1 MLLRAA
7 LLALAIGLSPI
18 PARPTDAAGP
28 IADEPGAIVL
38 PDAPL
43 LQAVAADLDGDG
55 SRELVR
61 LIRGAEDA
69 ALVEV
74 FSLGSR
80 GWAPVGQPVEVLP
93 ASRSGPRIDP
103 VYSGA
108 PLRML
113 VHRAGGTERVVV
125 ASQPRLNEI
134 DTGPP
139 CCLLLHEI
147 VIDGGELR
155 RSAASQPT
163 DPVDGILAIDLDG
176 DGTDELLTARSLP
189 VLGGISFPTE
199 ARVYRWTDGAF
210 GAPTQSEL
218 PIGSG
223 DNPFIIG
230 DSDGRP
236 GDEAAFISTLGPPG
250 LYRIVLGPGDS
261 LTVDEFGASVTGAR
275 AVPTADGRGIAVIAG
290 DEVSVHEWPAFGPP
304 GPATATSTLDGAE
317 LLGVV
322 EITGQARL
330 LVQQRAS
337 STLHVL
343 GLPNLTPRQG
353 GTVTGSPAAGTLSG
367 LPIAPYVGPLPG
379 GGPDGGEAVLY
390 AGRFL
395 PSPGIETPL
404 PFMGA
409 AVSATLAG
417 AEPVGLVAARD
428 WLAILHSPYAGVRIS
443 PTGGRFVPLGSHPS
457 AWLSIAP
464 LGAVMSPESD
474 DGLLEPPVL
483 GAIATGARGTLAT
496 GPAGFVAD
504 VTAPS
509 GSRVLAANLD
519 PGSVLGA
526 PREVPPS
533 GRLSVTVVPP
543 TFDTPNPRYRTAVM
557 VLTPAGH
564 GYVAAWSVQVLTEPP
579 RLEASVTTQLG
590 SSEVIVRGETAT
602 YASVQVNGR
611 AASLSD
617 DGEFAAVVALPPWPT
632 DVEIVAM
639 DFLGNT
645 ARTVVSGVGIFD
657 YRGLPWI
664 PIVALLL
671 AVSGVLLYLRQPRP
685 GTDPRPR
692 DGDGVLEELEPE

>member
-18 PARPTDAAGP
+18 PARPADAAGP

-38 PDAPL
+38 PDARL
-43 LQAVAADLDGDG
+43 LQAVAADMDGDG
-55 SRELVR
+55 SRDLVR
-61 LIRGAEDA
+61 LIRGADDA

-74 FSLGSR
+74 FSLGTQ

-103 VYSGA
+103 VYSGV

-113 VHRAGGTERVVV
+113 VHRVGAAERVVV
-125 ASQPRLNEI
+125 ASQPRFNEI
-134 DTGPP
+134 DSGPP
-139 CCLLLHEI
+139 CCLVLHEI
-147 VIDGGELR
+147 LVEGGELR
-155 RSAASQPT
+155 RVAVSQPT

-210 GAPTQSEL
+210 GAPTESEL

-223 DNPFIIG
+223 DTPFPIG

-261 LTVDEFGASVTGAR
+261 LTVDDFGASVTGAR

-290 DEVSVHEWPAFGPP
+290 DEVTVHQWPAFTPP
-304 GPATATSTLDGAE
+304 EPAIASETLPGAE

-330 LVQQRAS
+330 LVHQRAA

-343 GLPNLTPRQG
+343 GLPGLTPPQG
-353 GTVTGSPAAGTLSG
+353 GTVTRSPAAGTLSG
-367 LPIAPYVGPLPG
+367 LPISPYVGPLPG
-379 GGPDGGEAVLY
+379 GGPNGAEAVLFG
-390 AGRFL
+390 GRFL

-417 AEPVGLVAARD
+417 AQPVGLVAARD
-428 WLAILHSPYAGVRIS
+428 WLAILHSPHGVVRIS
-443 PTGGRFVPLGSHPS
+443 PTGGRFDPPVSHPS

-464 LGAVMSPESD
+464 LDAVMSPEGD

-483 GAIATGARGTLAT
+483 GAIPTGPRGTLAT
-496 GPAGFVAD
+496 GPLGFVAE
-504 VTAPS
+504 VTAPP
-509 GSRVLAANLD
+509 GSRVLVADLD
-519 PGSVLGA
+519 PRSVLGA
-526 PREVPPS
+526 PREVS
-533 GRLSVTVVPP
+533 ATGRLSVPVVPP
-543 TFDTPNPRYRTAVM
+543 AVVTPNPRYRTAVM
-557 VLTPAGH
+557 VVTPAGH
-564 GYVAAWSVQVLTEPP
+564 GYVAAWNVQVLTEPP
-579 RLEASVTTQLG
+579 RLEVSVTTELG
-590 SSEVIVRGETAT
+590 SSEVIVRGATAV
-602 YASVQVNGR
+602 YASVQVDGR
-611 AASLSD
+611 AASLSE
-617 DGEFAAVVALPPWPT
+617 DGEFSARVPVPPWPT
-632 DVEIVAM
+632 DVEVVAT

-671 AVSGVLLYLRQPRP
+671 AAAGVLLYLRVPPP
-685 GTDPRPR
+685 GADARPR
-692 DGDGVLEELEPE
+692 DGDGVLEELEPD